1 MTIRP
6 SRIRM
11 LLVDD
16 EVDFLEST
24 SRALERRG
32 FEVTRAQNGLSAL
45 AELERETF
53 DIAVVD
59 VKMPGMDGLELFR
72 TIRRRV
78 PGLPVVILTGHG
90 TIRDA
95 FQTTKEGLYQYLT
108 KPCEI
113 EELAALARRA
123 AADRR
128 PEIRDLGADLKGA
141 RVLLVDDEVE
151 LTQSLARVLGRRGLR
166 VTTASNGSEALE
178 LFRERRFD
186 LVVLD
191 VKMPQLGGVEVL
203 RRIKGVDPSV
213 EVILLTG
220 HPSVRTAVE
229 GLESGAFDYLLK
241 PPEIETLLA
250 KLEQAYLHR
259 RDRLQQEREAML
271 REIVEGRAD

>member
-1 MTIRP
+1 
-6 SRIRM
+6 M

-16 EVDFLEST
+16 ESDFLEST

-32 FEVTRAQNGLSAL
+32 FQVTRAQNGLSAL
-45 AELERETF
+45 AELERGTF

-72 TIRRRV
+72 TIRQRL
-78 PGLPVVILTGHG
+78 PELPVVILTGHG
-90 TIRDA
+90 SIRDA

-113 EELAALARRA
+113 EELAVLARRA
-123 AADRR
+123 AGGKKMVEVPDPA
-128 PEIRDLGADLKGA
+128 ADLQGA

-151 LTQSLARVLGRRGLR
+151 LTRSLAKVLGRRGLR
-166 VTTASNGSEALE
+166 VTTASNGGEALA
-178 LFRERRFD
+178 LFGERRFD

-191 VKMPQLGGVEVL
+191 VKMPQVGGVEVL
-203 RRIKGVDPSV
+203 RRIKAVDPSV

-250 KLEQAYLHR
+250 KLEEAYLRR
-259 RDRLQQEREAML
+259 RDRLQREREAML